1 MVTHSITGTLVGGV
15 SKMTYPIIAILVS
28 ISAVSKSCLFL
39 FADSQPCVSWTPEC
53 GLLHTFQEHHI
64 QQAQKWSQDSKQAM
78 NIASACKPAQRVIIC
93 VSSKFR
99 KWMQGCVQPRS
110 LGCLLFALFS
120 HFKLDRGGSGGG
132 LCGMQLRMRARACT
146 REGGMG
152 VVSGHRISHLE
163 KADAAF
169 FWSSRC
175 VSALSLF
182 PFPARSSLT
191 PPRVV
196 FFFALI
202 PLLYCP
208 KLEESWS
215 RLFELDHGGHR
226 GSRLDSAAP
235 DSPALDSSDQ
245 RVRHLQKRHAAY
257 CWSGKK

>member
-78 NIASACKPAQRVIIC
+78 NIASACKSAQRVIIC

-120 HFKLDRGGSGGG
+120 HFKLDRGGSGG
-132 LCGMQLRMRARACT
+132 LCGMQLRMRACACVHARGRDGGGIGASHFTSGESRCCIFLELALRFRAVTVSVSSSEQPHAPACCVFLCFDSVTLLSEVGGELKPFVWARPWGTSRIPT
-146 REGGMG
+146 RL
-152 VVSGHRISHLE
+152 SRARQSCSRFFRPKSSPPPE
-163 KADAAF
+163 KA
-169 FWSSRC
+169 C
-175 VSALSLF
+175 C
-182 PFPARSSLT
+182 
-191 PPRVV
+191 
-196 FFFALI
+196 
-202 PLLYCP
+202 LLL
-208 KLEESWS
+208 KW
-215 RLFELDHGGHR
+215 
-226 GSRLDSAAP
+226 
-235 DSPALDSSDQ
+235 
-245 RVRHLQKRHAAY
+245 
-257 CWSGKK
+257 